1 LIQDIRKMRR
11 IFKIENAQL
20 TIDNEGC
27 FAKAKLDYIA
37 ALLQLLNL
45 VIKLCLI
52 TSFIVHCQFSIVNL

>member
-1 LIQDIRKMRR
+1 MRR
-11 IFKIENAQL
+11 IFKIDNAQW

-27 FAKAKLDYIA
+27 FAKAKLAYIP

-52 TSFIVHCQFSIVNL
+52 TSFIVNSQFSIYKNFTS